1 MTPIWLP
8 SPANGGTK
16 KYYAITEKGRQ
27 TLEELT
33 SFWEEYAR
41 CVDGFIAQWKEN
53 SLMKEQYI
61 RQVRRFLSLPGN
73 KSGRCSGIWRKSS
86 LLPKSMES
94 PRAR

>member
-1 MTPIWLP
+1 MDSHLAP

-33 SFWEEYAR
+33 SFWEEYAQ

-53 SLMKEQYI
+53 SQ
-61 RQVRRFLSLPGN
+61 
-73 KSGRCSGIWRKSS
+73 
-86 LLPKSMES
+86 
-94 PRAR
+94 